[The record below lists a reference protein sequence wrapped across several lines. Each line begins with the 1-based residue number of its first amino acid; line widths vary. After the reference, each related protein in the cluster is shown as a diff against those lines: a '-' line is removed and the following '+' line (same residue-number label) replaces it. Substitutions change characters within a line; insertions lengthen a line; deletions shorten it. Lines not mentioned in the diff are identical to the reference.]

1 MRTALSIPGLALAAL
16 ALAQVLPSAEAD
28 PSVEVRLEL
37 RKNAEWQPVESTAVF
52 SANDEIRFRFRTS
65 FPGYLYVLN
74 RASNGETDW
83 LYPLPDQGQTSRVEP
98 GPSYLIPGTRGSF
111 VVGGTPGFDLTYWVV
126 SPSPIDTRGPALP
139 EPASQPSTLIPRCR
153 EQALK
158 ARGLCVDERAGP
170 RPLSTPAQLPPE
182 LRRPAQLASR
192 DLKFRAES
200 GQTRISAKVSPTGVI
215 VYEFRIAHR

>member
-1 MRTALSIPGLALAAL
+1 MLSALSITALALAA
-16 ALAQVLPSAEAD
+16 VTAE

-37 RKNAEWQPVESTAVF
+37 RQNAEWQPVESTAVF
-52 SANDEIRFRFRTS
+52 NANDEIRFRFRTS

-74 RASNGETDW
+74 RASNGDTGW

-98 GPSYLIPGTRGSF
+98 GPSYLIPGTQGSF
-111 VVGGTPGFDLTYWVV
+111 VVGGAPGFDLTYWVV
-126 SPSPIDTRGPALP
+126 SPSPIDTRGPAM
-139 EPASQPSTLIPRCR
+139 PAPGSQPSTLVPRCR
-153 EQALK
+153 EQTLK

-170 RPLSTPAQLPPE
+170 RPLSAPDQLPPE
-182 LRRPAQLASR
+182 LRGPAQLAAR

>member
-1 MRTALSIPGLALAAL
+1 MLTALSIVALALAA
-16 ALAQVLPSAEAD
+16 VTAETA
-28 PSVEVRLEL
+28 VEVRLEL
-37 RKNAEWQPVESTAVF
+37 RKDTVWQPVESTAVF
-52 SANDEIRFRFRTS
+52 NAGDEIRFRFRTS

-98 GPSYLIPGTRGSF
+98 GPSYLIPGTQGSF

-126 SPSPIDTRGPALP
+126 SPSPIDARGPAM
-139 EPASQPSTLIPRCR
+139 PAPGSQPSTLVPRCR
-153 EQALK
+153 EQVLK

-182 LRRPAQLASR
+182 LRRPAQLAAR
-192 DLKFRAES
+192 DLKFRAEG
-200 GQTRISAKVSPTGVI
+200 GQTRISARVSPTGVI